1 VQRPILEEFDDL
13 ARLVRREREECLRAL
28 GLSSARY
35 AILRALS
42 DRPESSGSE
51 LAQKSAVRY
60 QTMDEALE
68 GLERAGLLERP
79 GPVGPGYAR
88 RVRLTRAGTVLV
100 ERCRAAL
107 LEIEHLMLQ
116 RFSTEQVDLL
126 QQFLEECAAQLR
138 RAPRPAPGPPAS
150 RPAPFRRR

>member
-1 VQRPILEEFDDL
+1 MQRPILEEFDEL

-68 GLERAGLLERP
+68 GLERAGLLE
-79 GPVGPGYAR
+79 
-88 RVRLTRAGTVLV
+88 
-100 ERCRAAL
+100 
-107 LEIEHLMLQ
+107 
-116 RFSTEQVDLL
+116 
-126 QQFLEECAAQLR
+126 
-138 RAPRPAPGPPAS
+138 
-150 RPAPFRRR
+150 